1 MRASYIHLSPSLF
14 SKRVLLSSGRSRM
27 CFLSAASVCS
37 SKTGTKNWSR
47 YCRTASLGE
56 FSHMLLSF
64 LTSSSFCWPFFC
76 YAATIL
82 YYIIYIMVFSFFLGL
97 KAVRASLTTRSMY
110 SALLVLP
117 LSPLALP
124 LRHAAMNANS
134 TYALGMSLLAS
145 V

>member
-56 FSHMLLSF
+56 FSHTLLSF
-64 LTSSSFCWPFFC
+64 YTSSSFCWPFF
-76 YAATIL
+76 Y

-97 KAVRASLTTRSMY
+97 KAVRASLTMRSMY

-117 LSPLALP
+117 LSPLALL

-134 TYALGMSLLAS
+134 TYALGMSLFAS